1 MVKKT
6 PKILFRLLESASFQI
21 RKTCSVPAKDSALL
35 TFCIAHFNA
44 PEFLDATLH
53 SIRRFHSEAR
63 VIVAD
68 ASSEWHQYLSAKSV
82 CRKHRAEL
90 HPLATRHRHT
100 GLLNYMFRQIRSRV
114 AIYLDQDCVLLDSL
128 QPLVRQI
135 QSGKVL
141 AGPRDEFQLLHPDLC
156 ARFPKLAGQFM
167 RTRPEFVHASLMV
180 MDVPRVRQWS
190 GKPFI
195 WRNEWGKHPLERYY
209 GLTELVR
216 RNQPDGVLM
225 LDNRHTGYGLGYIYI
240 FNGIPLAYHQWY
252 SGQVY
257 GRTDK
262 VDGNDPDW
270 LRAEMKRFLGDYWDG
285 KVDFKLES
293 TIRGVGGEA
302 NR

>member
-1 MVKKT
+1 
-6 PKILFRLLESASFQI
+6 
-21 RKTCSVPAKDSALL
+21 
-35 TFCIAHFNA
+35 
-44 PEFLDATLH
+44 
-53 SIRRFHSEAR
+53 
-63 VIVAD
+63 
-68 ASSEWHQYLSAKSV
+68 
-82 CRKHRAEL
+82 
-90 HPLATRHRHT
+90 
-100 GLLNYMFRQIRSRV
+100 
-114 AIYLDQDCVLLDSL
+114 
-128 QPLVRQI
+128 
-135 QSGKVL
+135 
-141 AGPRDEFQLLHPDLC
+141 
-156 ARFPKLAGQFM
+156 
-167 RTRPEFVHASLMV
+167 
-180 MDVPRVRQWS
+180 
-190 GKPFI
+190 
-195 WRNEWGKHPLERYY
+195 
-209 GLTELVR
+209 LTELVR